1 MQAKH
6 TFAPTAPLLPSIS
19 LYPPPFMCKRKIVVV
34 VQPSTSSH
42 ICSSSSSSKHSAWP
56 LLQHSKNMSLL
67 LSFPSSEAWSFYPL
81 HSLCLYRSMQERHSE
96 RVECRHF
103 LPPSLPLC
111 LTPCTHFIHKTQ
123 SKPFS
128 LLLLLHLTPPPPFFF
143 SRYGMIPLLP

>member
-56 LLQHSKNMSLL
+56 LLQHSKNMSLFSPSL
-67 LSFPSSEAWSFYPL
+67 HLRLGLSIPFTAFVYIE
-81 HSLCLYRSMQERHSE
+81 
-96 RVECRHF
+96 VCRRDTPRGLSVGTSF
-103 LPPSLPLC
+103 LPPSLSALPPVRILYTK
-111 LTPCTHFIHKTQ
+111 LNQ
-123 SKPFS
+123 SPS
-128 LLLLLHLTPPPPFFF
+128 PYSYSSALLLLHHSSFPDTE
-143 SRYGMIPLLP
+143 